1 MPHHPHE
8 HVLFIPPSVRR
19 PIAQQ
24 SSLPIGIA
32 LIFCLMGYDPA
43 LANDT
48 RTPPDEVK
56 AAPPSLDMI
65 AQNTPGYS
73 EGFPAGV
80 PRTYSWCNGAS
91 KPPGN
96 GEPPSD
102 FTAVTALGSIFPKFG
117 EPEYSNP
124 DAKVIVANAK
134 TYVHVHSK
142 KEWTLV
148 QDQSEDEIAGGHFDT
163 NASRNTGIEM
173 KIETQPDGAII
184 ISSPPSGH
192 NDAFWIVKRGTYAAG
207 AVDGVYVQMD
217 MKTTDPKMKLV
228 ANVGADWWRG
238 PDSAYVQG
246 AHNSQGAGNSNWMEL
261 STDWSTLLF
270 YSGTTAHLTEDPPP
284 PLAESSLATKPVRM
298 RRPANTASPCLSVL
312 APR

>member
-1 MPHHPHE
+1 MQHHPHE
-8 HVLFIPPSVRR
+8 HVLLIPPSVRR

-32 LIFCLMGYDPA
+32 LIFCLMRYDPA
-43 LANDT
+43 LANDA

-134 TYVHVHSK
+134 TYVHVHAT

-148 QDQSEDEIAGGHFDT
+148 QDQSEDEIAGGHFD
-163 NASRNTGIEM
+163 S
-173 KIETQPDGAII
+173 
-184 ISSPPSGH
+184 
-192 NDAFWIVKRGTYAAG
+192 
-207 AVDGVYVQMD
+207 
-217 MKTTDPKMKLV
+217 
-228 ANVGADWWRG
+228 
-238 PDSAYVQG
+238 
-246 AHNSQGAGNSNWMEL
+246 
-261 STDWSTLLF
+261 
-270 YSGTTAHLTEDPPP
+270 
-284 PLAESSLATKPVRM
+284 
-298 RRPANTASPCLSVL
+298 
-312 APR
+312 